1 MGVTMIATIGAL
13 LMLFML
19 FISFFVAGFLVGAI
33 KAEGAALDLQLE
45 HGKIIAGYDALVEK
59 YADARRRKLGINI
72 DDYPSI

>member
-1 MGVTMIATIGAL
+1 MGVTMIATIGVL
-13 LMLFML
+13 LMLFMW
-19 FISFFVAGFLVGAI
+19 SGCFFVAGFLVGTI
-33 KAEGAALDLQLE
+33 KTEGDRLDLQLE